1 MIIENLTTL
10 KINKLTKAQYEAAL
24 AAGAVNENE
33 LYMTEI
39 EGDAIEEIQLNGT
52 PISPTS
58 GVVNIDI
65 TEYVAE
71 NGGKID
77 SISVNGV
84 TQTIDEKSVNLDVPT
99 NSEFNTHVNNKTLHF
114 TADEKTKLAG
124 IEANANNYTH
134 PSSHAATMITED
146 STHRFVKDTDK
157 ATWNTKYDKP
167 SSGIPKTDL
176 ASAVQTSLEKADTAL
191 QAHQDISGKLDKLTY
206 EWNKQLSCGSN
217 GLVCLGKF
225 PCYDTNVTIDI
236 DSTTS
241 TTYHGTL
248 VIATQNINTTGGGTL
263 TANVYGDASGTL
275 ASSIK
280 IEYASGSNVVSV
292 YAALAGWSKN
302 LIHVRAVSLQG
313 NATDILTSV
322 SSIPTS
328 ANRVPTNVITSKY
341 ATKEQMNTAINDAK
355 TQIVVDAT
363 SGAKTLTLST
373 TNTNTEWRYVYASGI
388 SSLILNKSGTLTNA
402 DLAYYTMVFVS
413 GTTATTITDNIGINF
428 IGDDCATGVFTP
440 YVSTTYELSVWW
452 NGISWQGIVKEV

>member
-1 MIIENLTTL
+1 MIDKIRIEKAVREILEALGDDPHFATT
-10 KINKLTKAQYEAAL
+10 IATQIGNKVDK
-24 AAGAVNENE
+24 
-33 LYMTEI
+33 I
-39 EGDAIEEIQLNGT
+39 EGKGLSTNDYT
-52 PISPTS
+52 T
-58 GVVNIDI
+58 
-65 TEYVAE
+65 AE
-71 NGGKID
+71 KN
-77 SISVNGV
+77 
-84 TQTIDEKSVNLDVPT
+84 
-99 NSEFNTHVNNKTLHF
+99 
-114 TADEKTKLAG
+114 KLAG
-124 IEANANNYTH
+124 IADNANNYTH
-134 PSSHAATMITED
+134 PNSHPANIITQD
-146 STHRFVKDTDK
+146 STHRFVTD
-157 ATWNTKYDKP
+157 ADITAWNAKYNKP

-176 ASAVQTSLEKADTAL
+176 ASAVQTSLKKADTAL

-292 YAALAGWSKN
+292 YAALPGWSKN
-302 LIHVRAVSLQG
+302 LIHVRAINLQG

-341 ATKEQMNTAINDAK
+341 ATTEQMNTAINNA
-355 TQIVVDAT
+355 IGNAI
-363 SGAKTLTLST
+363 A
-373 TNTNTEWRYVYASGI
+373 AS
-388 SSLILNKSGTLTNA
+388 
-402 DLAYYTMVFVS
+402 Y
-413 GTTATTITDNIGINF
+413 
-428 IGDDCATGVFTP
+428 
-440 YVSTTYELSVWW
+440 
-452 NGISWQGIVKEV
+452 